1 MKTWKKN
8 LYVVFFAEM
17 IAITGMAFVIPF
29 LPFYVKELGITN
41 MEQAARWS
49 GWLMAAPAL
58 AMIIVSPIWGSLADR
73 VGRKPMIER
82 AMFGGAISIFMMA
95 WATNVYQLL
104 ILRIIQGTLTG
115 TIAACTALVSA
126 SSPSRKIGFSLGLLQ
141 TGFFLGNFLGP
152 LLGGILADILG
163 FKNSFRIT
171 AALLFIAGWL
181 IFFLVEE
188 KFTP

>member
-1 MKTWKKN
+1 MEIWKKN

-17 IAITGMAFVIPF
+17 IVVTGMTFVIPF
-29 LPFYVKELGITN
+29 LPFYVKELGISN

-49 GWLMAAPAL
+49 GWLMGAPAL

-82 AMFGGAISIFMMA
+82 AIFGGAISVFMMA
-95 WATNVYQLL
+95 LATNVYQLL
-104 ILRIIQGTLTG
+104 IIRIIQGVLTG

-126 SSPSRKIGFSLGLLQ
+126 SSPSRKMGFSLGLLQ

-152 LLGGILADILG
+152 LLGGISADILG
-163 FKNSFRIT
+163 FRNSFRIT
-171 AALLFIAGWL
+171 AALLFIAGC
-181 IFFLVEE
+181 
-188 KFTP
+188 